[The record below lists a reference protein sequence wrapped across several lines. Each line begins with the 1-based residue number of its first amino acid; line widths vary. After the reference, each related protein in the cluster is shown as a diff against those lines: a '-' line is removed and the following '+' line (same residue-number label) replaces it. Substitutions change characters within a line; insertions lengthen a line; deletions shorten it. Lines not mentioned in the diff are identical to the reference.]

1 MDSLLSPFFLFPG
14 HFMVSFDKM
23 YWGLNKPFQI
33 PKDKDGDNGRS
44 IIKFVYDT
52 KRDIKMKNELN
63 MKSTS
68 STYIDSDVNL
78 ASITEGQSRST
89 GEYIY
94 QKRKALD
101 LTQEQLAEAVGVDK
115 RSISDWENDKV
126 EVKTE
131 NMKKLSRILHVS
143 VSDLIAGKDLDLDEQ
158 TKADLDRRITE
169 TAALTD
175 TLDER
180 SITSTDI
187 AISAFGIAIIA
198 VAMAFIA
205 AFNHTVWASI
215 IGLALFIF
223 GIVFIK
229 TGQKFINRL
238 NEERDKR
245 SS

>member
-1 MDSLLSPFFLFPG
+1 M
-14 HFMVSFDKM
+14 
-23 YWGLNKPFQI
+23 
-33 PKDKDGDNGRS
+33 KD
-44 IIKFVYDT
+44 
-52 KRDIKMKNELN
+52 EPN

-68 STYIDSDVNL
+68 STRIDCDDNL
-78 ASITEGQSRST
+78 TSITEGQSHST

-94 QKRKALD
+94 QKRKALG
-101 LTQEQLAEAVGVDK
+101 LTQDQLAEAVGVDK

-126 EVKTE
+126 EVRTE
-131 NMKKLSRILHVS
+131 NLKKLSRILHVS
-143 VSDLIAGKDLDLDEQ
+143 ASELIAGKDLDLDEQ

-175 TLDER
+175 ALDER

-198 VAMAFIA
+198 VALAFVA
-205 AFNHTVWASI
+205 VFKHTVWASI

-223 GIVFIK
+223 GIVFMR

-238 NEERDKR
+238 NEERRKR